1 MYLIKDF
8 PNEEKPRERM
18 HKYGHEA
25 LSNSELLAL
34 VLCKGTRNKNVVDL
48 CRELLN
54 NYNLN
59 DLPRQD
65 IDKLMNIGG
74 IGLAKACQI
83 VACFEIGRR
92 AVSYFGEEQPT
103 IRCAEDVY
111 NLLYLK
117 LKSLKQEHLI
127 GVYLDTRNKVIKIK
141 TLFIG
146 TLDASVIHPREIL
159 KTAIDVSAASI
170 IIAHNHPSGDPS
182 PSKEDKIMTKQVMNA
197 GKIMGIPILDHLIIG
212 DNQYTSLRELG
223 FS

>member
-8 PNEEKPRERM
+8 PSEEKPRERM
-18 HKYGHEA
+18 CKYGNDA

-34 VLCKGTRNKNVVDL
+34 ILCKGTKNKNVIDL
-48 CRELLN
+48 SRELLN
-54 NYNLN
+54 NYNLSN
-59 DLPRQD
+59 LPRQD
-65 IDKLMNIGG
+65 INNLMNIGG

-92 AVSYFGEEQPT
+92 AISYNGEEQPI

-111 NLLYLK
+111 KLLYPK

-127 GVYLDTRNKVIKIK
+127 GLYLDTRSRVIKIQ

-159 KTAIDVSAASI
+159 KSAINLSAASI

-182 PSKEDKIMTKQVMNA
+182 PSKEDRTITKQIMKA
-197 GKIMGIPILDHLIIG
+197 GEIMGIPILDHVIIG
-212 DNQYTSLRELG
+212 DTYASLRKII
-223 FS
+223 S